1 MIDVAGFI
9 AENIKPYDGDA
20 SFLTGPTENTKNLM
34 TKTSGVLKEELKK
47 GILDLDTV
55 RPSTIT
61 SHGAGYLDKN
71 KETIVGF
78 QGEAPLQRTMKCA
91 GGVRITATA
100 CESYGY
106 KMDPETQ
113 RIFTEYAKT
122 HNDGVFDIYT
132 SEMRTA
138 RKSGIITGLPDG
150 YGRGRIIGD
159 YRRLA
164 LYGADRLIQEKQTD
178 KANLPK
184 TMLEDTM
191 RLHEEV
197 SEQIKALKQIKK
209 LGEIYGFDLSRPAEN
224 SQEAIQ
230 WTYFAYLAAIKQQD
244 GAAMSFGR
252 PDAFFDIYI
261 ERDLASGK
269 FTEQQIQEFIDH
281 FVIKLRLVRHL
292 RTPEYNDLF
301 AGDPTWVTIVL
312 GGLNE
317 SGQHMVT
324 KTSYR
329 ILQTLY
335 NLGPAP
341 EPNITILWSKSLPQ
355 TFKDFCSTV
364 SIDTSSIQY
373 ENDDLMRPIF
383 GSDYGIACCVSAM
396 RLGKQKQFFG
406 ARCNLAKLLLYSL
419 NNGVDEVSRQPVGPQ
434 FGGAAGEDA
443 LEYSEVWERFLKYMD
458 WLTELYV
465 NTMNAIHYS
474 HDKYSYESSMMAL
487 HDTNVERL
495 MAFGIAGLSHVADS
509 LSAIKY
515 AKVYPLRDETGLITD
530 FKIEGSF
537 PCYGNDDDR
546 VDSITVDLCHQFI
559 EKIRKNP
566 TYRNATHTL
575 SILTITSNVV
585 YGRKTGNTPDGR
597 RKGEAF
603 APGANPSSQKDKS
616 GAIASLNSVA
626 KIQYDDCRDG
636 ISNTFSILPSAL
648 GKSES
653 EQVSNLTAMIDGYIQ
668 SHGFHINVNCVR
680 REVLLDAMD
689 HPEKYPQLT
698 IRVSGYAVNFTR
710 LTKAQQGE
718 VIERTF
724 HGQM

>member
-34 TKTSGVLKEELKK
+34 AKTSEVLKEELKK

-261 ERDLASGK
+261 ERDLGSGK
-269 FTEQQIQEFIDH
+269 FTEQQIQE
-281 FVIKLRLVRHL
+281 K
-292 RTPEYNDLF
+292 
-301 AGDPTWVTIVL
+301 
-312 GGLNE
+312 E
-317 SGQHMVT
+317 S
-324 KTSYR
+324 R
-329 ILQTLY
+329 FC
-335 NLGPAP
+335 
-341 EPNITILWSKSLPQ
+341 KS
-355 TFKDFCSTV
+355 
-364 SIDTSSIQY
+364 
-373 ENDDLMRPIF
+373 
-383 GSDYGIACCVSAM
+383 
-396 RLGKQKQFFG
+396 
-406 ARCNLAKLLLYSL
+406 
-419 NNGVDEVSRQPVGPQ
+419 
-434 FGGAAGEDA
+434 
-443 LEYSEVWERFLKYMD
+443 
-458 WLTELYV
+458 
-465 NTMNAIHYS
+465 
-474 HDKYSYESSMMAL
+474 
-487 HDTNVERL
+487 
-495 MAFGIAGLSHVADS
+495 
-509 LSAIKY
+509 
-515 AKVYPLRDETGLITD
+515 
-530 FKIEGSF
+530 
-537 PCYGNDDDR
+537 
-546 VDSITVDLCHQFI
+546 
-559 EKIRKNP
+559 
-566 TYRNATHTL
+566 
-575 SILTITSNVV
+575 
-585 YGRKTGNTPDGR
+585 
-597 RKGEAF
+597 
-603 APGANPSSQKDKS
+603 
-616 GAIASLNSVA
+616 
-626 KIQYDDCRDG
+626 
-636 ISNTFSILPSAL
+636 
-648 GKSES
+648 
-653 EQVSNLTAMIDGYIQ
+653 
-668 SHGFHINVNCVR
+668 
-680 REVLLDAMD
+680 
-689 HPEKYPQLT
+689 
-698 IRVSGYAVNFTR
+698 FTR
-710 LTKAQQGE
+710 Y
-718 VIERTF
+718 V
-724 HGQM
+724 

>member
-1 MIDVAGFI
+1 
-9 AENIKPYDGDA
+9 
-20 SFLTGPTENTKNLM
+20 
-34 TKTSGVLKEELKK
+34 
-47 GILDLDTV
+47 
-55 RPSTIT
+55 
-61 SHGAGYLDKN
+61 
-71 KETIVGF
+71 
-78 QGEAPLQRTMKCA
+78 
-91 GGVRITATA
+91 
-100 CESYGY
+100 
-106 KMDPETQ
+106 
-113 RIFTEYAKT
+113 
-122 HNDGVFDIYT
+122 
-132 SEMRTA
+132 
-138 RKSGIITGLPDG
+138 
-150 YGRGRIIGD
+150 
-159 YRRLA
+159 
-164 LYGADRLIQEKQTD
+164 
-178 KANLPK
+178 
-184 TMLEDTM
+184 
-191 RLHEEV
+191 
-197 SEQIKALKQIKK
+197 
-209 LGEIYGFDLSRPAEN
+209 
-224 SQEAIQ
+224 
-230 WTYFAYLAAIKQQD
+230 
-244 GAAMSFGR
+244 
-252 PDAFFDIYI
+252 
-261 ERDLASGK
+261 
-269 FTEQQIQEFIDH
+269 
-281 FVIKLRLVRHL
+281 
-292 RTPEYNDLF
+292 
-301 AGDPTWVTIVL
+301 
-312 GGLNE
+312 
-317 SGQHMVT
+317 MVT

-341 EPNITILWSKSLPQ
+341 EPNITILWSKSPPQ